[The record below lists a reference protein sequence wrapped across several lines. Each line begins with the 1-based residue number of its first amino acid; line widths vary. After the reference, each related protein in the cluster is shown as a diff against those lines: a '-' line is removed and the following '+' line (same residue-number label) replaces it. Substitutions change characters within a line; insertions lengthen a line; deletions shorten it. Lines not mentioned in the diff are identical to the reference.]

1 MKCLV
6 IICYFYFHLTLVSS
20 NTFLINRDR
29 SEFNCTN
36 VDGINDP
43 AFIGW
48 PYHLTCS
55 MFASRSEYTIYHVYD
70 ADYVDYE
77 SSIICQVFANNG
89 TLLLNQTT
97 NYQDLIEGLGPVLDI
112 GVINEN
118 RSYKF
123 RTKIIILDSQKC
135 FGFHINVV
143 PTSFEPITCE
153 EFVKGLESLD
163 QSMIGQPKTLYCKL
177 GHDDYPKV
185 FATDVTTKWFRN
197 CSSRPENTTIRS
209 NGELFFPQFEYE
221 QAGIYACTVT
231 YNGMTRFISGY
242 SVCVLEPP
250 TISPH
255 SLQCESK
262 VFAKIEENVSLSCQL
277 RLGVGEFSDHS
288 FKAFW
293 SKMSS
298 DVEGSCQR
306 DSLKTSAARLSCSYE
321 YEKKC
326 FLYVA
331 DESERYR
338 KEEVIPIVLEI
349 QRLSASDFGTYTISA
364 LTNNKGS
371 ELITENIDLCQ
382 DHVQKYLQAAT
393 IATIATT
400 TVVSFFVVLV
410 FLILLLLQ
418 KQVQARV
425 YFKRHFK
432 SCELDDKKYGAYIS
446 YHYTN
451 ELDKFALDYTSYCVR
466 YTCGKLEGLGYKIY
480 DEHKDSNNGLRVDN
494 LLESIK
500 KCHRVVI
507 ILTSQYINDDW
518 SMGNL
523 QQVFQAM
530 IDSRT
535 KIIFIMVPG
544 IKQYLKQH
552 AVKDDACNLIQ
563 AAIKLNHSIQW
574 SNGKSF
580 DKNFFDLQLE
590 DAMPK
595 LESQKSRRCS
605 TSSSSQSAGTR
616 MQITAYQRCISTNTQ
631 VSELGISNS

>member
-1 MKCLV
+1 MLTTLDNKCNSNVERQCHETEDPSPEKEVNLFLRSQKQLWPTRKTNLFDAMQTV
-6 IICYFYFHLTLVSS
+6 NAFRISLNSRKKTLPSLLVSY
-20 NTFLINRDR
+20 NEAGTMKTFIVADSIHFRYR
-29 SEFNCTN
+29 SELNCTN

-153 EFVKGLESLD
+153 EFVKGLESLE

-197 CSSRPENTTIRS
+197 CSSRPANTTIRS
-209 NGELFFPQFEYE
+209 NGEVHLSQMSI
-221 QAGIYACTVT
+221 G
-231 YNGMTRFISGY
+231 
-242 SVCVLEPP
+242 
-250 TISPH
+250 
-255 SLQCESK
+255 
-262 VFAKIEENVSLSCQL
+262 EN
-277 RLGVGEFSDHS
+277 
-288 FKAFW
+288 
-293 SKMSS
+293 
-298 DVEGSCQR
+298 
-306 DSLKTSAARLSCSYE
+306 E

-349 QRLSASDFGTYTISA
+349 QRLSAFDFGTYTISA

-382 DHVQKYLQAAT
+382 DNVQKYLQAAT

-451 ELDKFALDYTSYCVR
+451 ELDKFALDYTSYCVG

-480 DEHKDSNNGLRVDN
+480 DEHKESNNGLRVDN

-552 AVKDDACNLIQ
+552 AVKDDACHLIQ
-563 AAIKLNHSIQW
+563 AAIKLNYPIQW

-605 TSSSSQSAGTR
+605 TSSSSQSAGTC
-616 MQITAYQRCISTNTQ
+616 MQMTGYQRCISTNTQ
-631 VSELGISNS
+631 VSELGISNTVRPR